1 MTEGSSGGPS
11 RDQNPLAGYACV
23 PCSVTHVCSLLS
35 HACVPWSRMCSL
47 VWRLCWKTSTKYNK
61 DRFHGYKPMNDQ
73 SSKIKGSSNSLPTKT
88 RPLKGASVQCGTIN
102 RASTSCV
109 GHHYSINRISHIV
122 HSMGAPWTGLKKTR
136 SNKLVK
142 RHYK

>member
-1 MTEGSSGGPS
+1 MIKTFSLDTRVFLAQS
-11 RDQNPLAGYACV
+11 RVCV
-23 PCSVTHVCSLLS
+23 LYSVTRVFLGH
-35 HACVPWSRMCSL
+35 
-47 VWRLCWKTSTKYNK
+47 TKYNK

-73 SSKIKGSSNSLPTKT
+73 CSKIKGSSNSLPTKT

-122 HSMGAPWTGLKKTR
+122 HSMGAP
-136 SNKLVK
+136 
-142 RHYK
+142 